1 MPSPTCIYLAS
12 YEFEVLYGAS
22 TSYNQLNVHWLGQMM
37 NLRKGNILKQIH
49 LLYCSFH
56 IKYISI
62 SLCCLSRAAFVRRGW
77 KRLLAQLK
85 RVSFCPF
92 LCRWQ
97 PVKYIKH
104 HSYCWHASSLGDKPC
119 RVQTKKPC
127 RVPPEMFLCSH
138 GSSSPV
144 PLARSQCLN
153 AVNSV

>member
-12 YEFEVLYGAS
+12 YEFEVLCGAS

-92 LCRWQ
+92 LCRRQ